1 MSETKKTTLIT
12 EASWRALVK
21 KHGFTQAE
29 KGTLP
34 FVDAMLKD
42 EVAKPLVGQAMIHA
56 DHNNRKGLTG
66 EDALCAIELTPEVP
80 PGIYEKAKKTQ
91 SSKKR
96 ERPVE
101 TTIAI
106 EVKN

>member
-1 MSETKKTTLIT
+1 MSETKTMLIT
-12 EASWRALVK
+12 EKSWKALVK

-29 KGTLP
+29 KGTLAYT
-34 FVDAMLKD
+34 DEMLKR
-42 EVAKPLVGQAMIHA
+42 VAEQLVGQAMIHA

-66 EDALCAIELTPEVP
+66 DDALCAIEFTPEVP

-96 ERPVE
+96 ERPVDE
-101 TTIAI
+101 QPK
-106 EVKN
+106 EK